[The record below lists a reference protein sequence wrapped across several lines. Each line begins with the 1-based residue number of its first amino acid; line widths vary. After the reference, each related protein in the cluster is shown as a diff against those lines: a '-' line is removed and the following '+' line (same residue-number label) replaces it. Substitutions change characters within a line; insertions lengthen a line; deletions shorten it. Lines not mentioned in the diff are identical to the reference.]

1 MRYLCLSD
9 LLHFSVIISRSI
21 HVTSEGIISFF
32 FYGWALFQSTLY
44 PFICWWTIGLLPCL
58 DYCQQYC
65 YEHWSAKIFWII
77 NLSRYMPRSGIS
89 GLFGNFMFSFLRN
102 LHPVFNSSCTNLL
115 SYQQCRRLPLAPHPL
130 QHLLFVDFLFLCFLA
145 TCFVSLL
152 FGHSTHAACGTFVTR
167 DQTQVLCRGS
177 AESSRQV
184 L

>member
-1 MRYLCLSD
+1 
-9 LLHFSVIISRSI
+9 
-21 HVTSEGIISFF
+21 
-32 FYGWALFQSTLY
+32 
-44 PFICWWTIGLLPCL
+44 
-58 DYCQQYC
+58 
-65 YEHWSAKIFWII
+65 
-77 NLSRYMPRSGIS
+77 MPRSGIS

-184 L
+184 LQALFNDNYSGQCEVILTVVLVCISLIISDATNSL